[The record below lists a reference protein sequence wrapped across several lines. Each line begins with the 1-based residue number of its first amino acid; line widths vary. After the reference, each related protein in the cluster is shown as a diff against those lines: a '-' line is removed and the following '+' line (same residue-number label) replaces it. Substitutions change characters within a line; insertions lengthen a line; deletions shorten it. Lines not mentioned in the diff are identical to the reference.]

1 MDTGPGDESPR
12 RARRSVLRALA
23 CGSALAVLPHAAH
36 AWPAQSQRPTQA
48 RVAYSLSPDDDA
60 FLDDLAR
67 REFRYF
73 WEQADPHTGLV
84 LDRAKTKGLPDIRQG
99 GPPAS
104 IASTGFGLTAIAI
117 AVERDWVEPEEAR
130 ERVRIT
136 LEFFAERATQEHG
149 WFYHFLDPL
158 TGERQWS
165 CEISSI
171 DTALLLAGV
180 LTARQKFA
188 DEPEIVRL
196 ATQIYHRVDFQWM
209 LDGDPYLLSQGWKPE
224 TDFLDSRWDSYSE
237 LMILY
242 LLAIGSPSYP
252 IPPESWIAW
261 ARPEIAY
268 AGYSFVNCAPLFIHQ
283 YSHAWVDFRGL
294 RDKVAPHFDYFLNSI
309 AATRAHRAFCMSL
322 SRELPDYSQNIWG
335 ITSSDSIKG
344 YVSWGGPPLDP
355 RIDGTLVPSAA
366 GGSLMFTPDICLPA
380 LRAMREKFGDRI
392 YGQYGFVD
400 AFNPILGWVDPDV
413 IGLGLG
419 ITLLSA
425 ENLRTGNVWRW
436 FMRNPELDRALGLV
450 LQPYRRVAG
459 RTQRALYGA

>member
-1 MDTGPGDESPR
+1 M
-12 RARRSVLRALA
+12 
-23 CGSALAVLPHAAH
+23 
-36 AWPAQSQRPTQA
+36 
-48 RVAYSLSPDDDA
+48 
-60 FLDDLAR
+60 
-67 REFRYF
+67 
-73 WEQADPHTGLV
+73 
-84 LDRAKTKGLPDIRQG
+84 
-99 GPPAS
+99 
-104 IASTGFGLTAIAI
+104 
-117 AVERDWVEPEEAR
+117 
-130 ERVRIT
+130 RIT

-149 WFYHFLDPL
+149 WFYHFLDPV

-165 CEISSI
+165 CELSSI

-188 DEPEIVRL
+188 DAPEIVRL

-224 TDFLDSRWDSYSE
+224 TDFLDSRWDAYSE
-237 LMILY
+237 HMILY
-242 LLAIGSPSYP
+242 LLAIGSPTYP

-261 ARPEIAY
+261 ARPEISY
-268 AGYSFVNCAPLFIHQ
+268 AGYTYINCAPLFIHQ

-400 AFNPILGWVDPDV
+400 AFNPIQGWVDPEV

-436 FMRNPELDRALGLV
+436 FMRNPELNRALGLV
-450 LQPYRRVAG
+450 MQPYRRVAG
-459 RTQRALYGA
+459 APQRTLYGA